1 MKTNGCNQWRQAA
14 QQLGRRFDC
23 KALILMYHGV
33 AAVGSDPWPFYVT
46 PQHSAEH
53 LEDLRRYTYPIQ
65 LQRLAQASGHVS
77 LASRLVVVTF
87 ENGYANN
94 LHTARALLER
104 YDIPATVSLI
114 TEPLG
119 HACEFWQDELDRLFL
134 PPGTL
139 PETLHLS
146 LLGSPYQWALGE
158 AAHYPDSASMQ
169 YRNW

>member
-1 MKTNGCNQWRQAA
+1 MNSILAYA
-14 QQLGRRFDC
+14 RRTDED
-23 KALILMYHGV
+23 KRMQPMASGGSATREEVRLQSAILMYHGV
-33 AAVGSDPWPFYVT
+33 AAVNSDPWPFYVT

-119 HACEFWQDELDRLFL
+119 HACEFWQDELD
-134 PPGTL
+134 
-139 PETLHLS
+139 
-146 LLGSPYQWALGE
+146 
-158 AAHYPDSASMQ
+158 
-169 YRNW
+169 